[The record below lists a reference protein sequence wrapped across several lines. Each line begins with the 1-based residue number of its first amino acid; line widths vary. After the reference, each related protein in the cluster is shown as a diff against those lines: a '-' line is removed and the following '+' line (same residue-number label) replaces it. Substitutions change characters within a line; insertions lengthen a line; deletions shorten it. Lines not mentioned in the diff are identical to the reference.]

1 MLTVCW
7 VTASRY
13 ADVKRMADIDITKF
27 VANHRRLIRWR
38 VRTLKSNK
46 CGLTKW
52 IPSGGR
58 LKKTGRFPV
67 DTSEGHTIRLGRD
80 NKTRHSHSDLCSES
94 SSLHPSSAQ
103 GHTKHCLH
111 SSQHQER
118 CGDNVSFSRN
128 KDVLHSTAPWTCG
141 HPNNANVRRS
151 TSDSI
156 RVKEENHT
164 RTPPGRTLTVSSTDS
179 GVRHVFDSPS
189 CSTRDFIVAKVQQ
202 KQSQSCTVT
211 NAQKSV
217 EWDVR
222 FAEGNFVN
230 GCKEYV
236 ELLHTPVSQS
246 SILSSQ
252 PNSTSQNPL
261 SDDSYIYC
269 AFSQECRVPKRTM
282 AVQWP
287 LAPIS
292 DNELNLASLLKHATI
307 LEANVLKI
315 IMEKDTFLQTHFCHS
330 GYMYSP
336 IQNARG

>member
-1 MLTVCW
+1 MSPTFVANVEFRSAIAVAKRRLRVWMEKRALPLSRCDAQRMLEDVDLPLEKWCMLTVCW

-58 LKKTGRFPV
+58 LKKLV
-67 DTSEGHTIRLGRD
+67 DFLWTRAKGTPSDSEET
-80 NKTRHSHSDLCSES
+80 TRRANSHSDLCSES

-103 GHTKHCLH
+103 GHTKRCLH

-164 RTPPGRTLTVSSTDS
+164 RTPPGTDS

-189 CSTRDFIVAKVQQ
+189 CSTRDFFVAKVQQ

-222 FAEGNFVN
+222 LVRE
-230 GCKEYV
+230 
-236 ELLHTPVSQS
+236 
-246 SILSSQ
+246 IL
-252 PNSTSQNPL
+252 
-261 SDDSYIYC
+261 
-269 AFSQECRVPKRTM
+269 
-282 AVQWP
+282 
-287 LAPIS
+287 
-292 DNELNLASLLKHATI
+292 
-307 LEANVLKI
+307 
-315 IMEKDTFLQTHFCHS
+315 
-330 GYMYSP
+330 
-336 IQNARG
+336 